1 MQKVTLKIYE
11 ILALDVELNGY
22 TDPQTGKL
30 LAEGILSKDLKLTI
44 KYWLSDL
51 SDKVAKEKDKVSK
64 LREEIIKKFG
74 TQDEKGGVY
83 IPMYINQVLDEQG
96 KMVSGDVNPAYDNF
110 QKEYQ
115 LLLEETV
122 EVEYKELKLSDLE
135 GIALKDTPKV
145 FFKLIAK
152 PESE

>member
-1 MQKVTLKIYE
+1 
-11 ILALDVELNGY
+11 
-22 TDPQTGKL
+22 
-30 LAEGILSKDLKLTI
+30 
-44 KYWLSDL
+44 
-51 SDKVAKEKDKVSK
+51 
-64 LREEIIKKFG
+64 
-74 TQDEKGGVY
+74 
-83 IPMYINQVLDEQG
+83 MYVNQVLDEEG

-122 EVEYKELKLSDLE
+122 EVEYKELKLSDIE
-135 GIALKDTPKV
+135 GIALKDTPRV

>member
-22 TDPQTGKL
+22 TDPQSGKL

-51 SDKVAKEKDKVSK
+51 ADKVAKEKDKVSK

-74 TQDEKGGVY
+74 TQDEKGGMY
-83 IPMYINQVLDEQG
+83 IPMYVNQVTDEEG
-96 KMVSGDVNPAYDNF
+96 KMVSADINPAYENF

-122 EVEYKELKLSDLE
+122 EIEYKELKLSDLE

>member
-22 TDPQTGKL
+22 TDPQSGKL
-30 LAEGILSKDLKLTI
+30 LAEGILSRDLKLTV

-51 SDKVAKEKDKVSK
+51 SDKVSKEKEKISK

-74 TQDEKGGVY
+74 TQDENGGVY
-83 IPMYINQVLDEQG
+83 IPMYVNQVFDDEG
-96 KMVSGDVNPAYDNF
+96 KMVSGDVNPTYESF

-115 LLLEETV
+115 LLLDETV
-122 EVEYKELKLSDLE
+122 ELEYKELNLSDIE
-135 GIALKDTPKV
+135 GVTLKDTPRV

>member
-22 TDPQTGKL
+22 TDPQSGKL
-30 LAEGILSKDLKLTI
+30 LAEGILSKDLKLTV

-51 SDKVAKEKDKVSK
+51 SDKVSKEKEKISK

-74 TQDEKGGVY
+74 TQDENGGVY
-83 IPMYINQVLDEQG
+83 IPMYVNQVFDDEG
-96 KMVSGDVNPAYDNF
+96 KMVSGDVNPTYESF

-115 LLLEETV
+115 LLLDETV
-122 EVEYKELKLSDLE
+122 ELEYKELKLSDIE
-135 GIALKDTPKV
+135 GVTLKDTPTV

>member
-11 ILALDVELNGY
+11 ILSLDIELNGF
-22 TDPQTGKL
+22 TDPQSGKMI
-30 LAEGILSKDLKLTI
+30 AEGILSKDLKLTV

-51 SDKVAKEKDKVSK
+51 ADKVSKEKDKISK

-74 TQDEKGGVY
+74 TQDEKGGVF
-83 IPMYINQVLDEQG
+83 IPMYVNQVLDESG
-96 KMVSGDVNPAYDNF
+96 KMVSGDANPAYDNF

-122 EVEYKELKLSDLE
+122 EVEYKELKLSDIE
-135 GIALKDTPKV
+135 GIALKDNPRV
-145 FFKLIAK
+145 FFKLISK

>member
-11 ILALDVELNGY
+11 ILSLDIELNGF
-22 TDPQTGKL
+22 TDPQSGKMI
-30 LAEGILSKDLKLTI
+30 AEGILSKDLKLTV

-51 SDKVAKEKDKVSK
+51 ADKVGKEKDKISK

-74 TQDEKGGVY
+74 TQDEKGGVF
-83 IPMYINQVLDEQG
+83 IPMYVNQVLDESG
-96 KMVSGDVNPAYDNF
+96 KMVSGDANPAYDNF

-122 EVEYKELKLSDLE
+122 EVEYKELKLSDIE
-135 GIALKDTPKV
+135 GIALKDNPRV
-145 FFKLIAK
+145 FFKLISK

>member
-1 MQKVTLKIYE
+1 MQKTTLKIYE
-11 ILALDVELNGY
+11 ILALDIELNGF
-22 TDPQTGKL
+22 TDPQSGKMIT
-30 LAEGILSKDLKLTI
+30 EGILSKDLKLTV

-51 SDKVAKEKDKVSK
+51 ADKVGKEKDKISK

-74 TQDEKGGVY
+74 TQDEKGGVF
-83 IPMYINQVLDEQG
+83 IPMYVNQVLDESG
-96 KMVSGDVNPAYDNF
+96 KMVSGDANPAYDNF

-122 EVEYKELKLSDLE
+122 EVEYKELKLSDIE
-135 GIALKDTPKV
+135 GIALKDNPRV
-145 FFKLIAK
+145 FFKLISK

>member
-22 TDPQTGKL
+22 TDPQSGKL
-30 LAEGILSKDLKLTI
+30 LAEGILSKDLKLTV

-51 SDKVAKEKDKVSK
+51 SDKVSKEKEKISK

-74 TQDEKGGVY
+74 TQDENGGVY
-83 IPMYINQVLDEQG
+83 IPMYVNQVFDDEG
-96 KMVSGDVNPAYDNF
+96 KMVSGDVNPTYESF

-115 LLLEETV
+115 LLLDETV
-122 EVEYKELKLSDLE
+122 ELEYKELNLSDIE
-135 GIALKDTPKV
+135 GVTLKDTPRV

>member
-22 TDPQTGKL
+22 TDSQSGKL
-30 LAEGILSKDLKLTI
+30 LAEGILSKDLKLTL

-51 SDKVAKEKDKVSK
+51 ADKVSKEKDKVSK
-64 LREEIIKKFG
+64 LREDIIKKFG
-74 TQDEKGGVY
+74 TQDERGGVF
-83 IPMYINQVLDEQG
+83 IPMYVNQVLDEEG
-96 KMVSGDVNPAYDNF
+96 KMVSADINPAYDNF

-115 LLLEETV
+115 LLLEETI
-122 EVEYKELKLSDLE
+122 ELEYKEFKLSDLE
-135 GIALKDTPKV
+135 NIALKDTPKV
-145 FFKLIAK
+145 FFKLIEK